1 MVGQA
6 PPWFA
11 IEREAGTATQLEA
24 LPIVRKDVG
33 VRAAGGE
40 WRLADVGRI
49 GAYFVVDVGD
59 ASGWRPVRDLYE
71 DVGGALDALV
81 TAYAG
86 RLRTGERRVAAS
98 ILFQGYAAR
107 LWSPVLGCVALGM
120 PPPDLSTRRLRWR
133 YRPGQPVGLNLAT
146 PRPAAEPVPP
156 MIVHEHLTP
165 MATAL
170 YRLTGVA
177 RNLLWGNAS
186 SALAGTLT
194 ALHLAG
200 VRINAAAAVVR
211 GLLES
216 APLRGTG
223 VLTLTGERPD
233 FRRRSCCLYYR
244 LPGGGLCGDCCL
256 TRVPG

>member
-1 MVGQA
+1 
-6 PPWFA
+6 
-11 IEREAGTATQLEA
+11 
-24 LPIVRKDVG
+24 VRV
-33 VRAAGGE
+33 VGGE
-40 WRLADVGRI
+40 WRLVDVGRI

-59 ASGWRPVRDLYE
+59 APGWHPVAELYA
-71 DVGGALDALV
+71 DAGGALDLLV
-81 TAYAG
+81 TAYAD

-120 PPPDLSTRRLRWR
+120 PPPDLAARRLRWR
-133 YRPGQPVGLNLAT
+133 YRPGEPMGLNLAA
-146 PRPAAEPVPP
+146 PEPAAGPVPP
-156 MIVHEHLTP
+156 VIVHEHLTP
-165 MATAL
+165 LVAAL
-170 YRLTGVA
+170 HRLTGVA
-177 RNLLWGNAS
+177 RNLLWGNAA

-194 ALHLAG
+194 ALRLAG
-200 VRINAAAAVVR
+200 VRIGVATAVVR

-223 VLTLTGERPD
+223 ALTLPGGRPA

-256 TRVPG
+256 TRVPD

>member
-1 MVGQA
+1 V
-6 PPWFA
+6 WV
-11 IEREAGTATQLEA
+11 AGS
-24 LPIVRKDVG
+24 
-33 VRAAGGE
+33 E
-40 WRLADVGRI
+40 WGLADVGRI
-49 GAYFVVDVGD
+49 GAYFVVDVGG
-59 ASGWRPVRDLYE
+59 APGWRPVSDLYA
-71 DVGGALDALV
+71 DVGGVLDSLV
-81 TAYAG
+81 TAYAD

-120 PPPDLSTRRLRWR
+120 PPPDLAARRLRWR
-133 YRPGQPVGLNLAT
+133 YRPGEPVGLNLA
-146 PRPAAEPVPP
+146 PPEPAAEPVPP
-156 MIVHEHLTP
+156 MIVHEHLAP
-165 MATAL
+165 MVAAL
-170 YRLTGVA
+170 HRLTGVA

-194 ALHLAG
+194 ALDLAG
-200 VRINAAAAVVR
+200 VRTGAATAVVR

-223 VLTLTGERPD
+223 VLASTGGRPG